1 MQIDSHFN
9 FDSWE
14 KGQETCADTFHCL
27 YFLKELRGISK
38 LMKKEVNRGP
48 TE

>member
-14 KGQETCADTFHCL
+14 KDRKRADTFHCL